1 MTEQQAIEA
10 LHALPRLPRSGA
22 SLERMQALLD
32 HLGNPEKQFKCI
44 HIAGTNGKGTLAAMT
59 SSILTHA
66 GYKTGL
72 TISPY
77 VLNFRERFQINGQM
91 MSPRTLAS
99 LTRKVLDAADAIIA
113 EGGEGPVEFEAVTA
127 IAFLWFA
134 RQKCDFA
141 VVETGLGGRYD
152 ATNVIPAPL
161 VAAITRIGMD
171 HTEILGDTLA
181 EIAAE
186 KAGIIKEGS
195 VVVCYP
201 EQPEE
206 AMGPLLTAAANAH
219 TSLVVPDTAD
229 LQQLKCRPLENYVD
243 YGGYRA
249 LLQFPGKHQANHA
262 AMAVEIAL
270 ALWREY
276 HYEIPDE
283 AIEAGLRDAKMPARI
298 EVMRRH
304 PLLLLDGCHNADGT
318 AALAAT
324 LKEAGYDGNL
334 VAVLGLLKDKDH
346 SKMLEN
352 LAPCFEKVFTVTPD
366 SPRAMTA
373 EELEEE
379 AKYHMDAE
387 PLENLADQFARFPG
401 IGRKGAVRMAYEVMS
416 MSNEQAMELAKAIEN
431 AKVKLHRCRLCQDYT
446 ANEVCSICASPKRD
460 RSVICVVES
469 PRDVKAIERT
479 HEFNGLYH
487 VLHGLIS
494 PMDGIGADQLCV
506 KELLARL
513 DGTVKEVIMA
523 TSPTVEGEATAMYLA
538 KLIKPLGIKTT
549 RLAYGLP
556 VGSSLEYA
564 DETTL
569 YRAMEGR
576 GEM

>member
-1 MTEQQAIEA
+1 MTTQQAIEA
-10 LHALPRLPRSGA
+10 LHALPRLGQGA
-22 SLERMQALLD
+22 PGLARMQNLMD
-32 HLGNPEKQFKCI
+32 YLGNPEKDLQCI
-44 HIAGTNGKGTLAAMT
+44 HIAGTNGKGSLAAMT
-59 SSILTHA
+59 SSILTAA

-77 VLNFRERFQINGQM
+77 VVDFRERFQIDGEM
-91 MSPRTLAS
+91 IPPRTLAN
-99 LTRKVLDAADAIIA
+99 LAQKVLDAIDAIEL
-113 EGGEGPVEFEAVTA
+113 EGGEIPVQFEAVTA
-127 IAFLWFA
+127 LALLWFA
-134 RQKCDFA
+134 REKCDL
-141 VVETGLGGRYD
+141 VVLETGLGGRCD
-152 ATNVIPAPL
+152 ATNIVPNKL
-161 VAAITRIGMD
+161 VAAITKIGLD
-171 HTEILGDTLA
+171 HTEILGDTLDK
-181 EIAAE
+181 IAAE

-283 AIEAGLRDAKMPARI
+283 AIETGLRDAKMPARI

-387 PLENLADQFARFPG
+387 AAPS
-401 IGRKGAVRMAYEVMS
+401 V
-416 MSNEQAMELAKAIEN
+416 AKAI
-431 AKVKLHRCRLCQDYT
+431 
-446 ANEVCSICASPKRD
+446 
-460 RSVICVVES
+460 
-469 PRDVKAIERT
+469 
-479 HEFNGLYH
+479 
-487 VLHGLIS
+487 
-494 PMDGIGADQLCV
+494 
-506 KELLARL
+506 
-513 DGTVKEVIMA
+513 
-523 TSPTVEGEATAMYLA
+523 
-538 KLIKPLGIKTT
+538 
-549 RLAYGLP
+549 RLA
-556 VGSSLEYA
+556 VDYA
-564 DETTL
+564 DENNLAGVVVCGSL
-569 YRAMEGR
+569 YLAAQARPLLLKEAEK
-576 GEM
+576 